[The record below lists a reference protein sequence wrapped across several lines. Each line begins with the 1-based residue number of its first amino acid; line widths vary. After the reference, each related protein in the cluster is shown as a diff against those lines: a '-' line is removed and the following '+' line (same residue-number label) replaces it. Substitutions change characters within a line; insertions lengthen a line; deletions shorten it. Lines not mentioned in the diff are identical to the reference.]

1 MRISLA
7 QALFI
12 RPTLLMLDE
21 PTNHLDLNAV
31 LWLDDYMSKW
41 KNTLLVVSHDQDFL
55 TSVCQQIIHLEDQ
68 QLYYYK
74 GSFDTFKV
82 MHDTKIKQQLKD
94 YEKQQKMLRAA
105 KKSGSSSKQA
115 RPFARDLHYFFCF
128 CRVVVLFL
136 LLDPCCATK

>member
-12 RPTLLMLDE
+12 KPTLLMLDE

-41 KNTLLVVSHDQDFL
+41 KHTLLVVSHDQDFL
-55 TSVCQQIIHLEDQ
+55 SSVYVQARSLPFASCVNSCLLSCVILCGRCQQIIHLEDQ

-74 GSFDTFKV
+74 GTFDTFKV
-82 MHDTKIKQQLKD
+82 SI
-94 YEKQQKMLRAA
+94 YIC
-105 KKSGSSSKQA
+105 GS
-115 RPFARDLHYFFCF
+115 
-128 CRVVVLFL
+128 L
-136 LLDPCCATK
+136 LLVWQN